1 MALLLR
7 GIHNLVTF
15 ALFHH
20 LLCQLFGAAQREIKV
35 FFGRVW
41 GFLQKG
47 VQHLFGS
54 VQEAI
59 TLFRG
64 AGQML
69 LHLSE
74 IGAF

>member
-1 MALLLR
+1 MVFGIFSCVKRTLL
-7 GIHNLVTF
+7 
-15 ALFHH
+15 HH
-20 LLCQLFGAAQREIKV
+20 LLRQLFGTAQREIKV

-41 GFLQKG
+41 VFLQEG

-54 VQEAI
+54 VQEAV

-69 LHLSE
+69 LHLTE

>member
-1 MALLLR
+1 MVF
-7 GIHNLVTF
+7 GIFSCVKRT
-15 ALFHH
+15 LFHH
-20 LLCQLFGAAQREIKV
+20 LLRQLFGAAQREIKI

-41 GFLQKG
+41 VFLQKG

-54 VQEAI
+54 VQEAV

-69 LHLSE
+69 LHLTE
-74 IGAF
+74 IDGF

>member
-1 MALLLR
+1 MK
-7 GIHNLVTF
+7 F

-20 LLCQLFGAAQREIKV
+20 LLRQLFGAAQREIKI

-41 GFLQKG
+41 VFLQKG

-54 VQEAI
+54 VQEAV

-69 LHLSE
+69 LHLTE

>member
-15 ALFHH
+15 ALLHH
-20 LLCQLFGAAQREIKV
+20 LLSQLFGAAQREIKV

-41 GFLQKG
+41 VFLQKG

-54 VQEAI
+54 VQEAV

-69 LHLSE
+69 LHLTE
-74 IGAF
+74 IDGF